1 MKKKLKDELDN
12 RNTIEEYICSNC
24 ERRYSTFDALRLISM
39 KDDSF
44 HCEKCDGKLVA
55 ESDMLA
61 AEEMGDADNNARR
74 RRREKL
80 KDMLLK
86 IEVQLKPLMDQLAR
100 VKDLPALNSEVS
112 KHGKL
117 QMQKLVVL
125 LTVILMLV
133 IPPKLL
139 KDNGMEGRQCHFLV
153 RQRLKLLYQDAFV
166 KAYYTALAERQREQE
181 AATREMQNEEGHNM
195 MPSII
200 SNGVSAAPSDRHVG
214 MKSKREDDG
223 DDDIEWD

>member
-1 MKKKLKDELDN
+1 
-12 RNTIEEYICSNC
+12 
-24 ERRYSTFDALRLISM
+24 
-39 KDDSF
+39 
-44 HCEKCDGKLVA
+44 
-55 ESDMLA
+55 MLA

-86 IEVQLKPLMDQLAR
+86 IE
-100 VKDLPALNSEVS
+100 
-112 KHGKL
+112 
-117 QMQKLVVL
+117 
-125 LTVILMLV
+125 
-133 IPPKLL
+133 
-139 KDNGMEGRQCHFLV
+139 
-153 RQRLKLLYQDAFV
+153 DAFV

>member
-1 MKKKLKDELDN
+1 
-12 RNTIEEYICSNC
+12 
-24 ERRYSTFDALRLISM
+24 
-39 KDDSF
+39 
-44 HCEKCDGKLVA
+44 
-55 ESDMLA
+55 MLA

-100 VKDLPALNSEVS
+100 VKDLPAPEFGGLQAWEAANAKAGRASNGDSDVGDSS
-112 KHGKL
+112 KTSQG
-117 QMQKLVVL
+117 QWYGGTPM
-125 LTVILMLV
+125 
-133 IPPKLL
+133 P
-139 KDNGMEGRQCHFLV
+139 FLGET
-153 RQRLKLLYQDAFV
+153 KDAFV